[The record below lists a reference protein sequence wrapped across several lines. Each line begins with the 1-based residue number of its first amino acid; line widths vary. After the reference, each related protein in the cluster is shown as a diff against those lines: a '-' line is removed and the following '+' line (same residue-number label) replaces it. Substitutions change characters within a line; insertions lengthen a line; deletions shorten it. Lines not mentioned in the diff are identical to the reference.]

1 VTFRL
6 YLTAFVGGVVS
17 LALELSASRLLE
29 PFFGTSNLVWAAV
42 IGLILLYLAIGY
54 AIGGR
59 WADRSP
65 HASTLYMIMVGAGVA
80 IAAVPFAARP
90 VLDLASRG
98 MGSWNAGMVGGAFIG
113 VLILFS
119 IPVTL
124 LACIS
129 PFVIR
134 LGITDL
140 ALSGVTSGQVYAVS
154 TGGSFVGTYL
164 PVLVLIP
171 AFGTRRTFLIL
182 ALLTA
187 ATGLLGLWSV
197 DRKRFW
203 QLCWVAPV
211 ILGLLV
217 FGAGLVKPRTGLVYE
232 KESSYNFI
240 QVVADEAQ
248 NRYLF
253 LNEGQGIHSIYAQN
267 QILTGGTWDYF
278 LIAPY
283 FNPAPYKP
291 EQVKSLLV
299 VGLAGGTI
307 SSQYTEIYGP
317 IRMDG
322 VEIDPEIV
330 KVGQE
335 YFGMNQPNLNV
346 YTTDGRYFLAHTDS
360 RYDVVAVDAYR
371 LPYIPWH
378 MTTVE
383 FFQQVRDHLTENG
396 TLAINVGHTP
406 DDWRLVQAMVATLGE
421 VFPSVHVIA
430 VPDTFNAIVVAT
442 VQPSDAANLQA
453 NYANLENIRLQTMVK
468 RAEENLIEV
477 TPAPPIF
484 TDDQAPIEQ
493 LTNDLI
499 LKFILFKG

>member
-42 IGLILLYLAIGY
+42 IGLILLYLAVGY

-65 HASTLYMIMVGAGVA
+65 RPATLYLIMVAAGVA
-80 IAAVPFAARP
+80 IAVVPFAARP

-182 ALLTA
+182 ALLTV

-203 QLCWVAPV
+203 QLCWIAPV
-211 ILGLLV
+211 ILGLVIL
-217 FGAGLVKPRTGLVYE
+217 GGGLIKPRAGLIYE

-240 QVVADEAQ
+240 QVVEDESH

-253 LNEGQGIHSIYAQN
+253 LNEGQ
-267 QILTGGTWDYF
+267 
-278 LIAPY
+278 
-283 FNPAPYKP
+283 
-291 EQVKSLLV
+291 
-299 VGLAGGTI
+299 
-307 SSQYTEIYGP
+307 
-317 IRMDG
+317 
-322 VEIDPEIV
+322 
-330 KVGQE
+330 
-335 YFGMNQPNLNV
+335 
-346 YTTDGRYFLAHTDS
+346 
-360 RYDVVAVDAYR
+360 
-371 LPYIPWH
+371 
-378 MTTVE
+378 
-383 FFQQVRDHLTENG
+383 
-396 TLAINVGHTP
+396 
-406 DDWRLVQAMVATLGE
+406 
-421 VFPSVHVIA
+421 
-430 VPDTFNAIVVAT
+430 
-442 VQPSDAANLQA
+442 
-453 NYANLENIRLQTMVK
+453 
-468 RAEENLIEV
+468 
-477 TPAPPIF
+477 
-484 TDDQAPIEQ
+484 
-493 LTNDLI
+493 
-499 LKFILFKG
+499 